1 MNSIFQLLLN
11 SMKKTSHSAASVIAA
26 FYIRQLK
33 RLEAERQK
41 MRLQLRRRRRP
52 SSVSMNGGEGGAVIA
67 RTSLFVDR
75 APLTSE
81 RAKRIT
87 GLRPSVRPEL
97 DSGEIR
103 NNRTR
108 RGEAPS
114 RSAPSSVTGVAF
126 ESGNCIVKAPFDILS
141 MGPRMKTDL
150 HRL

>member
-87 GLRPSVRPEL
+87 GLRPEL

-141 MGPRMKTDL
+141 MGPRMKTDMHSL
-150 HRL
+150 